1 MSELTLTVIRLGF
14 LAVLWAFV
22 LTLAGVMRTD
32 LFGQRV
38 SRSSAQG
45 QPRGPKPPRP
55 PKPAKSATPKPPKA
69 RRGSARTLVV
79 VDGSLKGTEV
89 SLADAPISIGRAAD
103 CTLVLDDDYASNRHA
118 RLFPHEGV
126 WVVEDLGSTNGTFL
140 DRAKVTAPTV
150 VPVGVPV
157 RVGKTVFELRR

>member
-22 LTLAGVMRTD
+22 LTVAGVMRTD

-38 SRSSAQG
+38 SRGAP
-45 QPRGPKPPRP
+45 QPAARPAKPAKQQA
-55 PKPAKSATPKPPKA
+55 PKPAKA
-69 RRGSARTLVV
+69 RRGAPRLLVV

-89 SLADAPISIGRAAD
+89 SLGTAPITVGRAAD
-103 CTLVLDDDYASNRHA
+103 STLVLDDDYASNRHA

-126 WVVEDLGSTNGTFL
+126 WVVEDLGSTNGTYL
-140 DRAKVTAPTV
+140 DRTRVTAPTV
-150 VPVGVPV
+150 VAVGTPV
-157 RVGKTVFELRR
+157 RIGKTVFELRR